1 MIHSFKLDNG
11 LRVVFEKID
20 YVKSVSIGL
29 WIGAGST
36 YEDDKNNG
44 VSHFIEHMMF
54 KGTKD
59 RTASQIAE
67 EIDSIGGQI
76 NAFTSK
82 ESTCFYSKVTAE
94 KFDVSMNILSDM
106 IFNSKISEDS
116 IVKEKKVIEEE
127 IKMYDDS
134 PEEYVHDLLS
144 KIAFEKKPLSMPILG
159 VKDSLK
165 NIDRNVIIDYM
176 DKRYTGPNTVIS
188 IVGNVEPN
196 LVEKTVKKYFSGFSS
211 KNSFKDRDIKYDFAR
226 NIKGIN
232 KDIEQLHFC
241 LGTEGFERDNKN
253 YYTLN
258 ILNNILGGSM
268 SSRLFQNIREK
279 QGLVYSIYS
288 FNSCYKETGLFGI
301 YSAIN
306 TDSVQKSTSLI
317 KDEIEKIKNG
327 DIKKHEFDRAKSQMK
342 GNYILSL
349 ENTSSRM
356 TILGRRELLYNET
369 ITPESIIDK
378 IENVKY
384 EDVMNSINYI
394 FDSKK
399 YNIAYIGNLEKH
411 KYIDDIINNF

>member
-36 YEDDKNNG
+36 YEDNENNG

-54 KGTKD
+54 KGTKN
-59 RTASQIAE
+59 RSASQIAE

-94 KFDVSMNILSDM
+94 KFDVSMDILSDM
-106 IFNSKISEDS
+106 IFNSTISEDS
-116 IVKEKKVIEEE
+116 IAKEKKVIEEE

-134 PEEYVHDLLS
+134 PEEYAHDLLS

-159 VKDSLK
+159 VKETLK
-165 NIDRNVIIDYM
+165 NIDRNVILNYM

-196 LVEKTVKKYFSGFSS
+196 VVEKTVKKYFSDFSS
-211 KNSFKDRDIKYDFAR
+211 NNSFKDRNIKYEFSR
-226 NIKGIN
+226 KIKGIN

-306 TDSVQKSTSLI
+306 TDSVEKSTSLI
-317 KDEIEKIKNG
+317 KSEIEKIKSG
-327 DIKKHEFDRAKSQMK
+327 DIRKHEFDRAKSQMK

-378 IENVKY
+378 IENVEY

>member
-36 YEDDKNNG
+36 YEDDINNG

-54 KGTKD
+54 KGTKK

-94 KFDVSMNILSDM
+94 KFDVSMDILADM
-106 IFNSKISEDS
+106 IFNSTISEDS
-116 IVKEKKVIEEE
+116 IIKEKKVIEEE

-134 PEEYVHDLLS
+134 PEEYAHDLLS

-159 VKDSLK
+159 VKETLK
-165 NIDRNVIIDYM
+165 NIDRNVILDYM
-176 DKRYTGPNTVIS
+176 EKRYTGPNTVIS

-196 LVEKTVKKYFSGFSS
+196 VVEKTVRKYFNGFSS
-211 KNSFKDRDIKYDFAR
+211 SNSFKDRNIKYEFSR
-226 NIKGIN
+226 KIKGIN

-241 LGTEGFERDNKN
+241 LGTEGFERDNTN

-306 TDSVQKSTSLI
+306 TDSVKESTSLI
-317 KDEIEKIKNG
+317 KDEITKIKNG

-384 EDVMNSINYI
+384 EDVMSSINYI

-411 KYIDDIINNF
+411 KNIDDILNNF

>member
-29 WIGAGST
+29 WVNAGST
-36 YEDDKNNG
+36 YENNENNG
-44 VSHFIEHMMF
+44 VSHFIEHMLF
-54 KGTKD
+54 KGTKN
-59 RTASQIAE
+59 RAAFQIAE
-67 EIDSIGGQI
+67 EIEGIGGQI

-82 ESTCFYSKVTAE
+82 ESTCFYTKVTAE
-94 KFDVSMNILSDM
+94 KFEVSIDILSDM
-106 IFNSKISEDS
+106 IFNSTISEDA
-116 IVKEKKVIEEE
+116 IEKEKKVIEEE

-134 PEEYVHDLLS
+134 PEEYAHDLLS
-144 KIAFEKKPLSMPILG
+144 KIAFEEKPLSMPILG
-159 VKDSLK
+159 TKKSLE
-165 NIDRNVIIDYM
+165 NIDRRVIKDYM
-176 DKRYTGPNTVIS
+176 EKRYTGPNTVIS
-188 IVGNVEPN
+188 IVGNVEPEF
-196 LVEKTVKKYFSGFSS
+196 VEKTVRRYFDSFSS
-211 KNSFKDRDIKYDFAR
+211 DNNHKDSGIKYNFTR
-226 NIKGIN
+226 RIKGVN

-306 TDSVQKSTSLI
+306 TDSVEKSTDLI
-317 KDEIEKIKNG
+317 KKEINKVKKG
-327 DIKKHEFDRAKSQMK
+327 DIRKEEFDRAKSQMK

-369 ITPESIIDK
+369 ITPESIINK

-394 FDSKK
+394 FDSTK

-411 KYIDDIINNF
+411 KYIEEILNNF

>member
-11 LRVVFEKID
+11 LRVVFEKIN

-29 WIGAGST
+29 WVGAGST
-36 YEDDKNNG
+36 FENDENNG

-54 KGTKD
+54 KGTKN

-67 EIDSIGGQI
+67 EIDGIGGQI

-306 TDSVQKSTSLI
+306 TDSVKKSTNLI
-317 KDEIEKIKNG
+317 KNEIEKVKNG
-327 DIKKHEFDRAKSQMK
+327 DIRKHEFDRARSQMK

-378 IENVKY
+378 IENVNY

-399 YNIAYIGNLEKH
+399 YNIAYIGNLEKF
-411 KYIDDIINNF
+411 KYIDEVLNNF